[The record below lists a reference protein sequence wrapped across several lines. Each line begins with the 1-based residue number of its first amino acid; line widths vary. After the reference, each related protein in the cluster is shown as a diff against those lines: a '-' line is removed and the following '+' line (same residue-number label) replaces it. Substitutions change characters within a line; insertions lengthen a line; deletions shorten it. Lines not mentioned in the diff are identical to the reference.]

1 LAEYKVS
8 KTVTTDVL
16 VIGGGGAGVWAAVE
30 ARRAGAEVVIAS
42 KGKVGNSGN
51 TIMIGGSYSMD
62 GDSAKN
68 VYGLEGGDESLTKE
82 FLLEQIIKQSFF
94 LSEQDVAEQYVEDSP
109 AVVYETYKW
118 CDRAGQKQIFMA
130 PGGWLL
136 SGKSLGRGL
145 LQGLKENP
153 GSVLVEDVMIVDLLK
168 KNGKVVGAIGVDV
181 YNGEIIRFA
190 AKAIILAT
198 GGYQPFSAK
207 STNSDM
213 TGDGMAMAYRA
224 GAELADMEFHLPC
237 PTAMEPEDFKGS
249 LLPFIY
255 EVLSG
260 FSLPSIDK
268 DGKLIEIPR
277 EMAEVAKGSE
287 LEKLITTFYW
297 SEAIAEGRGLPGD
310 TMYYDFS
317 GLSDEQIHATFERFV
332 GAMSAFYRPG
342 FYHGDDIR
350 VYRDRVLANGKKM
363 KVGSIFEYTMGGVVI
378 SKDMEATVQ
387 GLYAAGEVGSGV
399 FGACRIADAT
409 TEMIVQGNRAGKS
422 AAAYAKTAALEEPDA
437 AQVDAVI
444 ADMAA
449 PLGRTGGM
457 DSAEFIHRIELAADL
472 GFGICRSEEDMVK
485 AIEQLEALKKELPNI
500 SVPCNS
506 LKYNFGWIRALQAK
520 NLLSCTLAGL
530 CAANMRKESRG
541 FHMRHDYKEVNND
554 KWAVRIVVRDD
565 NGTMAFHTRKAKATK
580 YEIPTGKETSIPAYI
595 KNHNLNFKNAD
606 FRE

>member
-1 LAEYKVS
+1 MTKFKVS
-8 KTVTTDVL
+8 KTITTDVL

-62 GDSAKN
+62 GNSAKN

-94 LSEQDVAEQYVEDSP
+94 LAEQDVAEQFVEESP
-109 AVVYETYKW
+109 AVVYETHEW
-118 CDRAGQKQIFMA
+118 CDRAAQKQIFMA

-136 SGKSLGRGL
+136 SGRSMGRGL

-153 GSVLVEDVMIVDLLK
+153 GSVLVEDIMITDLLK
-168 KNGKVVGAIGVDV
+168 KSGKVVGAIGVNV
-181 YNGEIIRFA
+181 YTGEIIQFA
-190 AKAIILAT
+190 AKAVVLAT
-198 GGYQPFSAK
+198 GGYQPFSTK

-224 GAELADMEFHLPC
+224 GAELADMEFLLPC
-237 PTAMEPEDFKGS
+237 PTAKEPENFKGS

-255 EVLSG
+255 EAFSG
-260 FSLPSIDK
+260 SLPSVDK
-268 DGKLIEIPR
+268 DGQPIEIPR
-277 EMAEVAKGSE
+277 EMAEVAEDSE

-310 TMYYDFS
+310 TMYFDIS
-317 GLSDEQIHATFERFV
+317 GLSDEQIKTTFERFIDTV
-332 GAMSAFYRPG
+332 SAFYRPG

-350 VYRDRVLANGKKM
+350 VYRDHVLANGKKV
-363 KVGSIFEYTMGGVVI
+363 KVGAIFEYTMGGVVI
-378 SKDMEATVQ
+378 SKNMETTVK

-422 AAAYAKTAALEEPDA
+422 AAAYTKTAVLEEPDA
-437 AQVDAVI
+437 GQIDAVI
-444 ADMAA
+444 ADMTV

-457 DSAEFIHRIELAADL
+457 DSAEFIHQIEQAADF
-472 GFGICRSEEDMVK
+472 GFGICRTEVNMVK
-485 AIEQLEALKKELPNI
+485 AIEQLESLQKIFSSI
-500 SVPCNS
+500 SVPCGS
-506 LKYNFGWIRALQAK
+506 LRYNYGWIRSLQAK
-520 NLLSCTLAGL
+520 NLLTCTLAGL
-530 CAANMRKESRG
+530 RAANMRKESRG
-541 FHMRHDYKEVNND
+541 FHMRHDYKEVDND
-554 KWAVRIVVRDD
+554 NWAVHIVVNDD
-565 NGTMAFHTRKAKATK
+565 NGKMSFRTRKAKETK
-580 YEIPTGKETSIPAYI
+580 YEIPSGKEVSIPAYI
-595 KNHNLNFKNAD
+595 KNKDLNFKNAV
-606 FRE
+606 FNK